1 MIYNPVTA
9 TEGKK
14 PFAVCC
20 KGLYFPTVDLSLRLV
35 EWIEVQRALG
45 AEKISLSLLE
55 VHPNMMKVVSSYH
68 RGLRPLLMFPLRCWS
83 TMSSLATWRSPQS
96 VSLITSLCL
105 YIFTSRNITFSHKTL
120 RWWPSM
126 IASIEI
132 STGSTGHIMSGL

>member
-45 AEKISLSLLE
+45 AEKITLSNVEL
-55 VHPNMMKVVSSYH
+55 HPNMMKVVSSYH
-68 RGLRPLLMFPLRCWS
+68 PGLRTLIMSHRFWS
-83 TMSSLATWRSPQS
+83 TMSSLATWRSPQP
-96 VSLITSLCL
+96 VSQITIL
-105 YIFTSRNITFSHKTL
+105 YLFIFTTRKQGSHQEALK
-120 RWWPSM
+120 WWPSM

-132 STGSTGHIMSGL
+132 STGSTD

>member
-1 MIYNPVTA
+1 MVVGIFVELSYFSRVIYNPVTT

-55 VHPNMMKVVSSYH
+55 VHPNMMKVVIIPT
-68 RGLRPLLMFPLRCWS
+68 LWS
-83 TMSSLATWRSPQS
+83 L
-96 VSLITSLCL
+96 V
-105 YIFTSRNITFSHKTL
+105 
-120 RWWPSM
+120 
-126 IASIEI
+126 
-132 STGSTGHIMSGL
+132 